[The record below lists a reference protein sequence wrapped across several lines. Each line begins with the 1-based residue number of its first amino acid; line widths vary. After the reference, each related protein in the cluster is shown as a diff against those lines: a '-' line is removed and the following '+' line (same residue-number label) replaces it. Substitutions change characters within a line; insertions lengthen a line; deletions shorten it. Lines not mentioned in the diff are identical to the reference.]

1 MHLAGIKSFNLENPQ
16 DEGETHLK
24 GSALSLA
31 KLVNRTAWTRV
42 YGCSTVSIVKGE
54 YEPTNIT
61 WGAPPGRSI
70 LVSNNLNQFDIV
82 RLDYWKAKTRTVQF
96 VDAKYVFA

>member
-1 MHLAGIKSFNLENPQ
+1 M
-16 DEGETHLK
+16 K
-24 GSALSLA
+24 G
-31 KLVNRTAWTRV
+31 K
-42 YGCSTVSIVKGE
+42 

-61 WGAPPGRSI
+61 WGAPPCRSI
-70 LVSNNLNQFDIV
+70 LASINLNQFEIV